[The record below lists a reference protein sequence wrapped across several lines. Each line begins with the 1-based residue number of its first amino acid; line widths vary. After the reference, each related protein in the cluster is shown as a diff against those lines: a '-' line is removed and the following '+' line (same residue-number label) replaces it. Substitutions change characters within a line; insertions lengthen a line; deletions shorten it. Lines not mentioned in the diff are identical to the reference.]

1 MPPALIPEFSVS
13 DIAASLRFYR
23 DILGWQIVYDR
34 PEEEFAYLRMGGA
47 DLMIDG
53 LNVGRNFDTTL
64 TATDHPFGRG
74 ASLQIEVADITPL
87 LTALSQAD
95 YPLHLPLEEKW
106 YRSGREEIGQRQFI
120 VADPDGYLLRFCQA
134 LGRRPIRTGQDA
146 NAL

>member
-64 TATDHPFGRG
+64 TATPP
-74 ASLQIEVADITPL
+74 PL
-87 LTALSQAD
+87 WPRRQPAN
-95 YPLHLPLEEKW
+95 
-106 YRSGREEIGQRQFI
+106 RSR
-120 VADPDGYLLRFCQA
+120 
-134 LGRRPIRTGQDA
+134 
-146 NAL
+146 